1 MAHTITLELSLYQ
14 ANVLREFVQHLI
26 TDMPDIQTADES
38 EPYSDSAKTTL
49 GAILIKI
56 NEAQT
61 EAVKLAA
68 PYKKT
73 KKKKK

>member
-14 ANVLREFVQHLI
+14 AQVLKEFTQHLI
-26 TDMPDIQTADES
+26 TDMPDIQTADEE
-38 EPYSDSAKTTL
+38 EPYNDSVKTTL

-56 NEAQT
+56 NEAQV
-61 EAVKLAA
+61 EAVKLAG